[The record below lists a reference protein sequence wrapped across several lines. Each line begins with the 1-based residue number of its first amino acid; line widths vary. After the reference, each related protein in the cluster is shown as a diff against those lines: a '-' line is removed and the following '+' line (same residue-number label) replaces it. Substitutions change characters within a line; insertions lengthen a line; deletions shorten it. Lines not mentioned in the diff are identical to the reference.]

1 VLLAGSLLVVAVQAD
16 GQSFH
21 PLRRLRHTD
30 DRSVAFYST
39 ENTEVQHD
47 SFGRRKPDVSTKN
60 YFFKARENNQGS
72 FGKKMKPSVRHA
84 PQLSTSSKRLLH
96 AFQGYASISVVS
108 AVQY

>member
-1 VLLAGSLLVVAVQAD
+1 VLLVGSLLVVAVQAD

-21 PLRRLRHTD
+21 PLQRLRHTD
-30 DRSVAFYST
+30 GRSVAFDSP

-47 SFGRRKPDVSTKN
+47 SFGRRKTDVSTKIDS
-60 YFFKARENNQGS
+60 FKACENNQGP
-72 FGKKMKPSVRHA
+72 FGKKMKLSVRHA